1 MQTTNYPKW
10 WTQEHEGAWSRIR
23 EAMRRDWEQT
33 KYDFELG
40 GKPLDQD
47 VGDTLKQVV
56 GKEPIP
62 PRSVPNSDPRDRW
75 DDIEGP
81 LAYGYGARMT
91 YGQAYPKWN
100 IDLETK
106 LSQEWGAS
114 ERGKSHPWESVKNV
128 VRRGYNYV
136 ASKV

>member
-1 MQTTNYPKW
+1 MQTNNPKW
-10 WTQEHEGAWSRIR
+10 WTEEHEGAWDRISA
-23 EAMRRDWEQT
+23 AMRRDWEQT

-47 VGDTLKQVV
+47 VGDTLKQAAGSEV
-56 GKEPIP
+56 IP
-62 PRSVPNSDPRDRW
+62 PRNLPNPDPSGRW
-75 DDIEGP
+75 DDIQGP

-100 IDLETK
+100 VDLETK
-106 LSQEWGAS
+106 LAQDWSTDERSNTHTWG
-114 ERGKSHPWESVKNV
+114 SVKNV